1 MSVMNAPDDGA
12 PHYLSYLLR
21 LWRKTDGQ
29 GQPVWCASLETP
41 GSHQTAR
48 FRDLP
53 TLFAFLQTQLGSAP
67 PEGLAQEEQQA
78 PGEPPS

>member
-1 MSVMNAPDDGA
+1 MNAPDDGA
-12 PHYLSYLLR
+12 PRYLSYLLR

-29 GQPVWCASLETP
+29 GRPGWCASLETP

-53 TLFAFLQTQLGSAP
+53 TLFAFLQAQLGSAP
-67 PEGLAQEEQQA
+67 EGPAQEEQQT
-78 PGEPPS
+78 PGERR